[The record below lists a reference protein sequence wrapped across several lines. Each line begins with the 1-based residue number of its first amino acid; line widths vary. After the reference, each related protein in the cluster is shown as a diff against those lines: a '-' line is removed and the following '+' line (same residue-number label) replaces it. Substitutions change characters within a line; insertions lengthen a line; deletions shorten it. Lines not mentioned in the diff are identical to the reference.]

1 MKSKFSQVGIHF
13 VIERQEIEK
22 TSNNKVGKLSLL
34 KHPIMVLEIVGQ
46 SMDQLHL
53 IIYSSM
59 FTVKQQLNTRDLSN
73 FMKAKNM

>member
-1 MKSKFSQVGIHF
+1 M
-13 VIERQEIEK
+13 ERQEIEK
-22 TSNNKVGKLSLL
+22 TSNNKVGELSLL

-59 FTVKQQLNTRDLSN
+59 FTVKQQLNTREHSN
-73 FMKAKNM
+73 FMKAKNI